1 MRKSYFKGLIFS
13 LLACAA
19 PAAQA
24 GLVSADDARSLA
36 AEFFG
41 AGIEERLSSPDALE
55 LIHTQTAG
63 KTRFTMCLTPAMAK
77 AISSCR
83 PMTVLLPCWPTLSKA
98 HTMRRLSP
106 CHAVADEKLRE

>member
-41 AGIEERLSSPDALE
+41 AGIEERLSSP
-55 LIHTQTAG
+55 
-63 KTRFTMCLTPAMAK
+63 
-77 AISSCR
+77 
-83 PMTVLLPCWPTLSKA
+83 
-98 HTMRRLSP
+98 
-106 CHAVADEKLRE
+106 

>member
-36 AEFFG
+36 AAFFG

-63 KTRFTMCLTPAMAK
+63 KN
-77 AISSCR
+77 
-83 PMTVLLPCWPTLSKA
+83 TL
-98 HTMRRLSP
+98 
-106 CHAVADEKLRE
+106 